1 MGCHVPRSSASAR
14 RPRDHGRRLERLD
27 ARTVPPRSASRSRTP
42 APTSMRDASLRDA
55 SLRGATHEPH
65 ASNHGPWRC
74 SSLVTRNMQIKPFDW
89 TFTTTYKGSATVRSR
104 SRSRARAPAMPCRAM
119 PRHAANPSCKS
130 EQQRGEPAAT
140 KDTELAIDYERLK
153 RPDPI
158 LYFAEVVLFE
168 DELADNGI
176 SSLSVKLV
184 RPRPS
189 SRWLL
194 LLASQLTHAVRAH
207 VSQRVMPTCF
217 FILQRQWIRVDD
229 VMFRVVDTRFYHQ
242 FGTQHVLREYQMR
255 EGTFAALAD
264 VRLDRTSTV
273 LLPPSSAL
281 LATHTT
287 TCARQPNPTAPP

>member
-1 MGCHVPRSSASAR
+1 
-14 RPRDHGRRLERLD
+14 
-27 ARTVPPRSASRSRTP
+27 
-42 APTSMRDASLRDA
+42 
-55 SLRGATHEPH
+55 
-65 ASNHGPWRC
+65 
-74 SSLVTRNMQIKPFDW
+74 
-89 TFTTTYKGSATVRSR
+89 
-104 SRSRARAPAMPCRAM
+104 M

-264 VRLDRTSTV
+264 VRLDRSCCCCCCCRRR
-273 LLPPSSAL
+273 LHCSQLI
-281 LATHTT
+281 
-287 TCARQPNPTAPP
+287 CARQPNPTAPP